1 MFAYADDDFD
11 APYSFDR
18 PSGIYRSRRGAFLAE
33 LAERA
38 LSLAGGG
45 AVVACDMLGDEPEI
59 AAAGVKESPSEL
71 EHVALRAWIEDR
83 DTRGIYRTPLSVRWT
98 LRASHALFLPIET
111 PATRVGALV
120 VAPCPTESRVHQKLI
135 HLSLDYA
142 LDAEHRQRVG

>member
-1 MFAYADDDFD
+1 MLAYDDDFD

-33 LAERA
+33 LAEKA
-38 LSLAGGG
+38 MSLAGG
-45 AVVACDMLGDEPEI
+45 AVVACDLMGETLEI

-71 EHVALRAWIEDR
+71 EHAALSTWIADR
-83 DTRGIYRTPLSVRWT
+83 ETRGIYRTPLSVRWT

-111 PATRVGALV
+111 PATRVGALI
-120 VAPCPTESRVHQKLI
+120 VAPCPSESRVHQKLI

-142 LDAEHRQRVG
+142 LDAEARQRAG